1 MNNVVEANTLYACYF
16 IVLNKIGYV
25 LKLKVKIVFISS
37 ILGDF
42 KYGKHSR
49 CEIEAPVYNLS
60 FPH

>member
-16 IVLNKIGYV
+16 IVLNKIGYI

-42 KYGKHSR
+42 KCGKH
-49 CEIEAPVYNLS
+49 IQDVK
-60 FPH
+60 